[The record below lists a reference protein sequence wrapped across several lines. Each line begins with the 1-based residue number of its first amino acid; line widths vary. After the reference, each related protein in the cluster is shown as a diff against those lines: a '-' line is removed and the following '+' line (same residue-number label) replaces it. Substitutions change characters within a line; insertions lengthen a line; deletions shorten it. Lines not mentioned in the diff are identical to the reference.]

1 MNECKK
7 SARIDARASACTI
20 TISDGSCIP
29 LREVRLPPVPRD
41 VVFALA
47 NELRARGFLVDVPA
61 QGEHA
66 SHPRVDHPAHD
77 VLRALGLEPP
87 YQAYDAAI
95 EHQAPPR
102 RSVRGGT

>member
-7 SARIDARASACTI
+7 SARIEARASACTI

-29 LREVRLPPVPRD
+29 LREVRLPPTPRD

-47 NELRARGFLVDVPA
+47 NELRARGFVVDVVD

-66 SHPRVDHPAHD
+66 SHVRVDHPAHD

-87 YQAYDAAI
+87 YPAYDAAI
-95 EHQAPPR
+95 GYAA
-102 RSVRGGT
+102 